1 MNDLIETESLLFAG
15 CLTSDSAPSSLPVL
29 SRLSDPP
36 PLPPKPKYLRAPAPP
51 RVPAGE
57 ITNRQE
63 TVVPSMPPPSQ
74 ARHPIFMEENVSS
87 FV

>member
-1 MNDLIETESLLFAG
+1 MGFLFAG
-15 CLTSDSAPSSLPVL
+15 CLTSERSPSSLPVL

-36 PLPPKPKYLRAPAPP
+36 PLPPKPKYLRAPAPL

-63 TVVPSMPPPSQ
+63 AVVPSMPMPPPSQ
-74 ARHPIFMEENVSS
+74 PRRPIFMEENVSS